1 MILILEKRKLSPPQI
16 LALGFLSVIL
26 IGAILLS
33 LPVSNTK
40 GCSFIDAVFTSTSAV
55 CVTGLIVLDTPNDFT
70 LFGHLVILVLIQI
83 GGLGYMTS
91 ATLFFLIAGKKIGIT
106 QRYVIKEGLNV
117 GSVEGIIQ
125 FAKGV
130 VLFTIIFEFAG
141 TVILTGLFLREYSFG
156 KAFLYGLFHAISAF
170 NNAGFSLFSDSLMRY
185 RGDIVINMTITTL
198 IIVGGIGFVVI
209 TDIHKF
215 IKREVDRLAAH
226 TKLVLLSTGVLISG
240 AAVSIFLIEYANPDT
255 FAAMSLKE
263 KILASYFSA
272 VTARTAGFNTVD
284 YSLFKTETLF
294 LTITLMFIGASP
306 GGTGGGVKTSTV
318 AIVFASILST
328 IRGRADTVFFKR
340 RMSAETVINALSI
353 IILAVIFC
361 TVFNHLILLTQDTKY
376 LHSVF
381 EVTSAFGTVGLS
393 LGDQGVRSFTALFNP
408 TGKIIIILL
417 MFVGRLG
424 PLTLAFALTRQ
435 VKERFRYPEG
445 KVMIG

>member
-1 MILILEKRKLSPPQI
+1 
-16 LALGFLSVIL
+16 
-26 IGAILLS
+26 
-33 LPVSNTK
+33 
-40 GCSFIDAVFTSTSAV
+40 
-55 CVTGLIVLDTPNDFT
+55 
-70 LFGHLVILVLIQI
+70 
-83 GGLGYMTS
+83 MTS

>member
-1 MILILEKRKLSPPQI
+1 MVFILKKRKLSPPQI

-26 IGAILLS
+26 IGSILLM
-33 LPVSNTK
+33 LPIANTK

-70 LFGHLVILVLIQI
+70 LFGHIVILVLIQI

-106 QRYVIKEGLNV
+106 QRYAIKEGLNV

-130 VLFTIIFEFAG
+130 ILFTIIFEFAG

-156 KAFLYGLFHAISAF
+156 KAFLYGFFHAISAF
-170 NNAGFSLFSDSLMRY
+170 NNAGFSLFPDSLMRY

-198 IIVGGIGFVVI
+198 IIAGGIGFVVI

-215 IKREVDRLAAH
+215 FKREVDRLAAH

-240 AAVSIFLIEYANPDT
+240 AAVSIFLIEYANPAT
-255 FAAMSLKE
+255 FGAMPLKE

-318 AIVFASILST
+318 AIVFASIFST
-328 IRGRADTVFFKR
+328 IRGRADTIFFRR
-340 RMSAETVINALSI
+340 RMSSETVANALTI
-353 IILAVIFC
+353 TILAVIFC
-361 TVFNHLILLTQDTKY
+361 TIFSHLILLTQDTKY

-408 TGKIIIILL
+408 SGKIIIILL
-417 MFVGRLG
+417 MFIGRLG
-424 PLTLAFALTRQ
+424 PLTLAFALARQ